1 MNIKKG
7 IKRLFVG
14 DKPEENTL
22 LIRIA
27 IMVNVITIF
36 LEETY
41 PNHFGLRTADV
52 VCTLL
57 FLFEMI
63 VKQHIWGFKEYWKSG
78 WDRLDG
84 ILVICSIPSLVEYFF
99 PLLGYNISVLLV
111 FRMMR
116 VLRVTRAAHFFQN
129 EQVLRSILLNFKK
142 AMRDSAPIFF
152 FYVVIIIMFGIIN
165 CAIFK
170 DLAPEYFST
179 PLDSI
184 YSVFRLFTIE
194 GWYEIPDTIADTLS
208 FHGVVHVVRFYFV
221 LLLIAGGIIGMSLIN
236 SIFVDAM
243 VSDNNDEIERKIDS
257 LNAKIDQL
265 LAEKENADRDRDHD
279 HDQDNDTD
287 NDRGVDQE

>member
-1 MNIKKG
+1 MSFKKN
-7 IKRLFVG
+7 IKRLFVS
-14 DKPEENTL
+14 DKPDENTM
-22 LIRIA
+22 LIKIA

-36 LEETY
+36 LEETF
-41 PNHFGLRTADV
+41 PDNFALRTADA

-57 FLFEMI
+57 FLFEMV
-63 VKQHIWGFKEYWKSG
+63 VKQHILGFKEYWRSG
-78 WDRLDG
+78 WDRFDG
-84 ILVICSIPSLVEYFF
+84 ILVICSLPSLVEYFF

-111 FRMMR
+111 FRLMR

-129 EQVLRSILLNFKK
+129 EQVLKSILTNFKK

-170 DLAPEYFST
+170 EMAPDYFST
-179 PLDSI
+179 PLNSI

-194 GWYEIPDTIADTLS
+194 GWYEIPDAIAAAATIP
-208 FHGVVHVVRFYFV
+208 GVVHVVRFYFV

-243 VSDNNDEIERKIDS
+243 VSDNNDELEKKIDR
-257 LNAKIDQL
+257 LEKKIDQL
-265 LAEKENADRDRDHD
+265 LKEKENDNA
-279 HDQDNDTD
+279 DQDVVN
-287 NDRGVDQE
+287 

>member
-1 MNIKKG
+1 MSFKKN
-7 IKRLFVG
+7 IKRLFVS
-14 DKPEENTL
+14 DKPDENTM
-22 LIRIA
+22 LIKIA

-36 LEETY
+36 LEETF
-41 PNHFGLRTADV
+41 PDNFALRTADA

-57 FLFEMI
+57 FLFEMV
-63 VKQHIWGFKEYWKSG
+63 VKQHILGFKEYWRSG
-78 WDRLDG
+78 WDRFDG
-84 ILVICSIPSLVEYFF
+84 ILVICSLPSLVEYFF

-111 FRMMR
+111 FRLMR

-129 EQVLRSILLNFKK
+129 EQVLKSILTNFKK

-170 DLAPEYFST
+170 EMAPDYFST
-179 PLDSI
+179 PLNSI

-194 GWYEIPDTIADTLS
+194 GWYEIPDAIAAAATIP
-208 FHGVVHVVRFYFV
+208 GVVHVVRFYFV

-243 VSDNNDEIERKIDS
+243 VSDNNDELEKKIDR
-257 LNAKIDQL
+257 LEKKIDQL
-265 LAEKENADRDRDHD
+265 LKEKENDNA
-279 HDQDNDTD
+279 DQDFVN
-287 NDRGVDQE
+287 

>member
-63 VKQHIWGFKEYWKSG
+63 VKQRNWGFKEYWKSG

-129 EQVLRSILLNFKK
+129 EQVL
-142 AMRDSAPIFF
+142 A
-152 FYVVIIIMFGIIN
+152 
-165 CAIFK
+165 
-170 DLAPEYFST
+170 T
-179 PLDSI
+179 
-184 YSVFRLFTIE
+184 RLQ
-194 GWYEIPDTIADTLS
+194 S
-208 FHGVVHVVRFYFV
+208 SSS
-221 LLLIAGGIIGMSLIN
+221 M
-236 SIFVDAM
+236 
-243 VSDNNDEIERKIDS
+243 
-257 LNAKIDQL
+257 
-265 LAEKENADRDRDHD
+265 
-279 HDQDNDTD
+279 
-287 NDRGVDQE
+287 

>member
-1 MNIKKG
+1 MSFKKN
-7 IKRLFVG
+7 IKRLFVS
-14 DKPEENTL
+14 DKPDENTM
-22 LIRIA
+22 LIKIA

-36 LEETY
+36 LEETF
-41 PNHFGLRTADV
+41 PDNFALRTADA

-57 FLFEMI
+57 FLFEMV
-63 VKQHIWGFKEYWKSG
+63 VKQHILGFKEYWRSG
-78 WDRLDG
+78 WDRFDG
-84 ILVICSIPSLVEYFF
+84 ILVICSLPSLVEYFF

-111 FRMMR
+111 FRLMR

-129 EQVLRSILLNFKK
+129 EQVLKSILTNFKK

-170 DLAPEYFST
+170 EMAPDYFST
-179 PLDSI
+179 PLNSI

-194 GWYEIPDTIADTLS
+194 GWYEIPDAIAAAATIP
-208 FHGVVHVVRFYFV
+208 GVVHVVRFYFV

-243 VSDNNDEIERKIDS
+243 VSDNNDELEKKIDR
-257 LNAKIDQL
+257 LEKKIDQL
-265 LAEKENADRDRDHD
+265 LKEKEDDNAD
-279 HDQDNDTD
+279 QDVVN
-287 NDRGVDQE
+287 

>member
-1 MNIKKG
+1 MNLKNG

-22 LIRIA
+22 LIRVA
-27 IMVNVITIF
+27 IMANVITIF
-36 LEETY
+36 LEETF
-41 PNHFGLRTADV
+41 PENFFLRTADV

-63 VKQHIWGFKEYWKSG
+63 VKQHIWGFKEYWRSG

-84 ILVICSIPSLVEYFF
+84 ILVICSLPSLFEYFF
-99 PLLGYNISVLLV
+99 PLLGYNVSVLLV

-129 EQVLRSILLNFKK
+129 ELVLKAILTNFRK

-170 DLAPEYFST
+170 DLAPEYFLT

-184 YSVFRLFTIE
+184 YSVFRLFTVE
-194 GWYEIPDTIADTLS
+194 GWYEIPDTIANAMS
-208 FHGVVHVVRFYFV
+208 FHGIVHVVRFYFV

-243 VSDNNDEIERKIDS
+243 VSDNNDDVKLKLDEMEKKID
-257 LNAKIDQL
+257 KL
-265 LAEKENADRDRDHD
+265 LAEKEKAEANG
-279 HDQDNDTD
+279 DTD
-287 NDRGVDQE
+287 KDQG